1 MGSRAEYAVDESV
14 DLSLAP
20 SLIVSMPQLRDPNF
34 HRSVILLCRHREDGA
49 FGLVLNRRTET
60 PAAEVV
66 RLTPPADGN
75 SALELWVGGPV
86 EPERGWI
93 LMGAEPSDAESIRV
107 CDGIYLSSSPDLLRR
122 LLREPPPPRTRL
134 LAGYAG
140 WGAGQLD
147 AELAASAW
155 LTAEVSLDIIFDTT
169 PTDMWETVIRRLG
182 ADPSLLQMGG
192 GGVH

>member
-1 MGSRAEYAVDESV
+1 MDEPV

-20 SLIVSMPQLRDPNF
+20 SLLVSMPQLNDPNF
-34 HRSVILLCRHREDGA
+34 RRSVILLCRHGEDGA

-60 PAAEVV
+60 PAAAVV
-66 RLTPPADGN
+66 RLTPPVDGN
-75 SALELWVGGPV
+75 SPLELWVGGPV

-93 LMGAEPSDAESIRV
+93 LMGADPPDAESICV
-107 CDGIYLSSSPDLLRR
+107 CDGIYLSTSLDLLRR
-122 LLREPPPPRTRL
+122 LLNEPPPPRTRL

-140 WGAGQLD
+140 WEAGQLD
-147 AELAASAW
+147 AELTASTW
-155 LTAEVSLDIIFDTT
+155 LTAEVSLDIIFDTR
-169 PTDMWETVIRRLG
+169 PTDMWETVIRSLG